1 MVQLR
6 LSTTPALKAR
16 RGPTFREASFADF
29 EQIAALATRHG
40 LARPS
45 SQEAWRHLWLA
56 NPHYREREGNW
67 TIGWVLENDA
77 GRIVASIE
85 NIPLAYQFQ
94 GKRVLAASG
103 RSWVADEEYRSASLL
118 LLEHVITQPTV
129 DLYVNSTFSAV
140 SMPAI
145 TLFGC
150 SRVPVGVWDESAFW
164 VTDHAAF
171 VKSVLKRR
179 GNPLATALS
188 YPLSAALLLRERVT
202 RTAAP
207 AGDVEVRSCAN
218 FDERFDDFW
227 VAMRRRHPNL
237 LLAVRTREVLA
248 WHFKYALAENRAW
261 IATIS
266 EGARLIAYAV
276 FDRRYRKDI
285 DLQQM
290 RMVDFQAL
298 DGGSELLPPIIGWAL
313 RKCSAEGIRMLETVG
328 RWLERGECLN
338 VIAPYRRKLSW
349 GWPPVYRAN
358 NARLAADL
366 RNRHSWAP
374 SLFDGDASLT

>member
-1 MVQLR
+1 M
-6 LSTTPALKAR
+6 
-16 RGPTFREASFADF
+16 
-29 EQIAALATRHG
+29 
-40 LARPS
+40 LAR
-45 SQEAWRHLWLA
+45 AGWRL
-56 NPHYREREGNW
+56 
-67 TIGWVLENDA
+67 
-77 GRIVASIE
+77 GR
-85 NIPLAYQFQ
+85 
-94 GKRVLAASG
+94 
-103 RSWVADEEYRSASLL
+103 
-118 LLEHVITQPTV
+118 
-129 DLYVNSTFSAV
+129 
-140 SMPAI
+140 
-145 TLFGC
+145 
-150 SRVPVGVWDESAFW
+150 VGVL

-366 RNRHSWAP
+366 RKSSFVGAIALRWRREPHITMCQDIGSKGRCCRRSRTIHGYQRGIVAPGLVQAPQAHSAVVHRHRTGADITDLEWQIDNP
-374 SLFDGDASLT
+374 QRQVHHR